1 MTIIIDHRPV
11 RRSSRWFGTRTSGR
25 TTSGLVQTWLSTS
38 LSALGYWIS
47 SQQRAYRRRQTE
59 RMLEALPFDLRK
71 DLGWPASDMQK
82 PERN

>member
-11 RRSSRWFGTRTSGR
+11 RRTSRWFATEISGR
-25 TTSGLVQTWLSTS
+25 QARGPVQTWLSTS
-38 LSALGYWIS
+38 LSALGHWIS